1 MIKAHQNPKMAIFWA
16 NMARE
21 LFQNVEALYEQI
33 ELQYTDRESDE
44 GPGAQMAVSDALW
57 TH

>member
-1 MIKAHQNPKMAIFWA
+1 MALFWA

-33 ELQYTDRESDE
+33 ESQYTDRESDE
-44 GPGAQMAVSDALW
+44 GPGAQMAVSDAPW
-57 TH
+57 AH